1 MEESGVMSGF
11 ASRWTAPNRAG
22 GYPRGHYEAV
32 KTGDESRADTT
43 NVPVPF
49 SSFRLPQHTVCH
61 LLTAFI
67 FAPFYKDAA
76 GLNASPSKI

>member
-43 NVPVPF
+43 NVPF
-49 SSFRLPQHTVCH
+49 H
-61 LLTAFI
+61 L
-67 FAPFYKDAA
+67 FAYHSTRFV
-76 GLNASPSKI
+76 IC